1 MKETLALIQTSS
13 LHKAVDGINEVL
25 DDLKEALGEER
36 FNNNLY
42 MELIRISTPLDWEY
56 LDRAKNGED
65 ILC

>member
-1 MKETLALIQTSS
+1 MKDTLALIQTSS

-25 DDLKEALGEER
+25 DDLKEALGEDR
-36 FNNNLY
+36 LNNSLY
-42 MELIRISTPLDWEY
+42 VELLRISTPLDWEY

>member
-1 MKETLALIQTSS
+1 MKETLSLIQTSS

-36 FNNNLY
+36 LNNSFY
-42 MELIRISTPLDWEY
+42 VELLRISTPLDWEY
-56 LDRAKNGED
+56 LDRAKQGED